1 MTPEE
6 ELAEMFGAA
15 GMLGYGSAG
24 SEWNEEDEDNRR
36 DSLSSLGDWSDY
48 DPGISSTSRSHKEQ
62 FRQQVPLGYEG
73 FAGPEFEGPHG
84 PTIMYHGG
92 KETEIIHEA
101 LAKVAGAIKEAG
113 SGQAKDKA
121 RGAFVQAW

>member
-1 MTPEE
+1 
-6 ELAEMFGAA
+6 
-15 GMLGYGSAG
+15 MLGYGSAG
-24 SEWNEEDEDNRR
+24 SDWNAEDEDNRR
-36 DSLSSLGDWSDY
+36 DSLSSMGDWSDY
-48 DPGISSTSRSHKEQ
+48 DPGYSSTTSRTHQEQ
-62 FRQQVPLGYEG
+62 NRQQAPPGYGE

-92 KETEIIHEA
+92 KDPEVIHNA
-101 LAKVAGAIKEAG
+101 LAKVAGAIGEAG